1 MLEQECGHEVLVANP
16 RKTRLIYTNKRK
28 TDEIDTENLA
38 RLEHVWIPNFSIPSE
53 EHRGEDYQAH
63 LVIIRSRQALVGA
76 RTQLVNHVRG
86 IVKSFGTRLP
96 KCPAVGFHKKAA
108 EHIPEALWPALGP
121 ILQIIGSL
129 TERIRE
135 YDRQLELVCQ
145 EHYPE
150 TELLRQ
156 VEGVGVLTAL
166 TFVLS
171 VEDPYR
177 FAKSRTVGAA
187 YLGLWCLP
195 ATSPETEILRGA
207 SPRKATRC

>member
-1 MLEQECGHEVLVANP
+1 
-16 RKTRLIYTNKRK
+16 
-28 TDEIDTENLA
+28 
-38 RLEHVWIPNFSIPSE
+38 
-53 EHRGEDYQAH
+53 
-63 LVIIRSRQALVGA
+63 
-76 RTQLVNHVRG
+76 LVNHVRG
-86 IVKSFGTRLP
+86 TVKSFGSRLP
-96 KCPAVGFHKKAA
+96 KCPAASFHKKAA

-150 TELLRQ
+150 TDLLRK

-166 TFVLS
+166 TFVLTL
-171 VEDPYR
+171 EDPSR
-177 FAKSRTVGAA
+177 FAKSRTVGA
-187 YLGLWCLP
+187 YPSGLYLP

-207 SPRKATRC
+207 SQRKATRC